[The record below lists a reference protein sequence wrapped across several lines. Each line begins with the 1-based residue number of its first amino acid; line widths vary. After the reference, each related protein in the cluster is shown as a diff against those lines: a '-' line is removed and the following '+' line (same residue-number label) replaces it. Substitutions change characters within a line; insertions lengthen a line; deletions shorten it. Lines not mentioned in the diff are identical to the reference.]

1 MKKATYFYL
10 LRRGFF
16 SGGGGEWSTLVNAF
30 KTRVENDGGTLESST
45 CITND
50 VKYLIQ
56 NP

>member
-1 MKKATYFYL
+1 MKKANFFYL

-16 SGGGGEWSTLVNAF
+16 GGGGEWASLVNAF
-30 KTRVENDGGTLESST
+30 KTRVETDGGTLESST
-45 CITND
+45 CLTND